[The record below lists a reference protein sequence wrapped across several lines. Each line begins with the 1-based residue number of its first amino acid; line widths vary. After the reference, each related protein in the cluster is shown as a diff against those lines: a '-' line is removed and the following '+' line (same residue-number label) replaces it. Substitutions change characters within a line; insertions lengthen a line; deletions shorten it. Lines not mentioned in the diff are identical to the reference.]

1 MPELTRVVLCVE
13 DDADDREMISN
24 TIYEIDPSFKVVHA
38 QNGIEAIEYLSKAKL
53 SDDLPCL
60 VILDLN
66 MPKMDGRKTL
76 AEIKKDEQLSVLP
89 VVILSTSG
97 NSIDKLYCTNYG
109 VEFITKPTDLL
120 GIHYEIKRLLQ
131 YCGNTETYH

>member
-1 MPELTRVVLCVE
+1 MFDSPRIVLCVD

-38 QNGIEAIEYLSKAKL
+38 KNGIEAIEYLSKAKVAG
-53 SDDLPCL
+53 DLPCL

-76 AEIKKDEQLSVLP
+76 AEIKKDEQLSILP
-89 VVILSTSG
+89 VVVLSTS
-97 NSIDKLYCTNYG
+97 SSPVDKLYCGNYG
-109 VEFITKPTDLL
+109 VEFIAKPTDLL
-120 GIHYEIKRLLQ
+120 AIHYEIKKLLR
-131 YCGNTETYH
+131 YCGST

>member
-1 MPELTRVVLCVE
+1 MFDSPRIVLCVD

-38 QNGIEAIEYLSKAKL
+38 KMVLKPLNIYQRQKSQG
-53 SDDLPCL
+53 DLPCL

-76 AEIKKDEQLSVLP
+76 AEIKKDEQLSILP
-89 VVILSTSG
+89 VVVLSTS
-97 NSIDKLYCTNYG
+97 SSPVDKLYCGNYG
-109 VEFITKPTDLL
+109 VEFIAKPTDLL
-120 GIHYEIKRLLQ
+120 AIHYEIKKLLR
-131 YCGNTETYH
+131 YCGST

>member
-1 MPELTRVVLCVE
+1 MFDSPRIVLCVD

-38 QNGIEAIEYLSKAKL
+38 KNGIEAIEYLSKAKVAG
-53 SDDLPCL
+53 DLPCL

-76 AEIKKDEQLSVLP
+76 AEIKKDEQLSILP
-89 VVILSTSG
+89 VVILSTS
-97 NSIDKLYCTNYG
+97 SSPVDKLYCGNYG
-109 VEFITKPTDLL
+109 VEFIAKPTDLL
-120 GIHYEIKRLLQ
+120 AIHYEIKKLLR
-131 YCGNTETYH
+131 YCGST